1 MLNACNKSFVVVNA
15 FADGPFGGNPAAV
28 FTQAAGLS
36 NETMAAIARQ
46 LNLVETVFVFPEE
59 EGAVDFRLRY
69 FTPHGEIPIAGHP
82 TVAAWLAMWH
92 EDIADVRKRSTFRQV
107 NLAGQQDIF
116 LEPDPHGAPMV
127 TMQQPR
133 PEFIDAEL
141 SADCVAS
148 TFGINRDDLVE
159 DLPIKA
165 VNTGLGHV
173 IVPVRSLNGLMRVSR
188 NIEPLKK
195 LCTSVGMREAQLFCF
210 EAYNK
215 QYDLHTRNLCPREGL
230 EDPACGQ
237 GNAAL
242 AAYLARYKWPDK
254 STFSLRNEQGT
265 VVDMK
270 SVIHTRIDRHADEIE
285 VFVSGTGVVM
295 LEGRF
300 LV

>member
-1 MLNACNKSFVVVNA
+1 MLNGFVVVNA

-28 FTQAAGLS
+28 FTQATGL
-36 NETMAAIARQ
+36 NDETMAAIARQ
-46 LNLVETVFVFPEE
+46 LNLVEIVFVLPGQG
-59 EGAVDFRLRY
+59 GADFRLRY

-82 TVAAWLAMWH
+82 TVAAWLALLH
-92 EDIADVRKRSTFRQV
+92 EGIVDMKLRRAYRQV

-116 LEPDPHGAPMV
+116 LEPDPRGASMV

-141 SADCVAS
+141 SADQVAS
-148 TFGINRDDLVE
+148 TFGISVDDLVQ
-159 DLPIKA
+159 DLPVKA

-173 IVPVRSLNGLMRVSR
+173 IVPVRSLEGLMRVSR

-195 LCTSVGMREAQLFCF
+195 LCAGVGMREAQLFCF
-210 EAYNK
+210 EPYDK
-215 QYDLHTRNLCPREGL
+215 QHDLHTRNLCPREGL

-237 GNAAL
+237 GNGAL
-242 AAYLARYKWPDK
+242 AAYLAKYKWPDK

-270 SVIHTRIDRHADEIE
+270 SVIHTRINRHADEIE